1 MKRSTT
7 ATIGLVVAGLLGLSD
22 VAGPALTDGQHPPM
36 SIAIA
41 GAVLGLI
48 TLAGV
53 VMGWRGSRPGI
64 VAVIVTRLLSALS
77 AVPAFFVDGVPAGA
91 KAAAAVGIVL
101 TLLSV
106 ALVAP
111 MLRDRAGSPATVR

>member
-7 ATIGLVVAGLLGLSD
+7 ATIGLVVAGLLGLFD
-22 VAGPALTDGQHPPM
+22 LAGPAFTDGEHPPM

-48 TLAGV
+48 TLVGV
-53 VMGWRGSRPGI
+53 VVGWRGSRAGI
-64 VAVIVTRLLSALS
+64 VTVIVTRLLSALS
-77 AVPAFFVDGVPAGA
+77 AVPAFFADGVPAGA
-91 KAAAAVGIVL
+91 KAAAAIGIVL

-111 MLRDRAGSPATVR
+111 MLRDRAGSPAPVR